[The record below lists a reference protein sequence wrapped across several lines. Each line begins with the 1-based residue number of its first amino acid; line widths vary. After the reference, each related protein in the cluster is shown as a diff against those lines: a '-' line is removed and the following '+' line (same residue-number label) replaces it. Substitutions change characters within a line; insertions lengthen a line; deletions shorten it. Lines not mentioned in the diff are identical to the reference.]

1 MPRVCSKVRVV
12 VRLQGAFS
20 DTESTF
26 VVMLVCPR
34 IDPRTSLIGTS
45 CERLA
50 YLCSQV

>member
-12 VRLQGAFS
+12 FRLQGAFS

-26 VVMLVCPR
+26 VVMLV
-34 IDPRTSLIGTS
+34 IDPRTSSIGTS